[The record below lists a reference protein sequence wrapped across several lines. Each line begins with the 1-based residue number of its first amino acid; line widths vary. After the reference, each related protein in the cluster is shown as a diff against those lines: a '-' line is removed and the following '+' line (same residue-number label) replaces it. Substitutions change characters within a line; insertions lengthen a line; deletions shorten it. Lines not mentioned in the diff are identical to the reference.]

1 MESFLDD
8 LDDDICCVLR
18 ESLRTVWDFV
28 ICVAATVFLGAAL
41 FGFPVWL
48 TFRGIAIRDML
59 LSAIK
64 VITMRR

>member
-18 ESLRTVWDFV
+18 ESLRTVRDFV
-28 ICVAATVFLGAAL
+28 ICVAATVFLVAVL

-48 TFRGIAIRDML
+48 TVRGIAIRDVL

-64 VITMRR
+64 VVTMRR